1 MDKPILTVV
10 MLVYNKAGF
19 LPDAIES
26 VLGQKCQYKY
36 KLLISD
42 DCSSDNSLAIA
53 RSYQKRFP
61 DKIDIIE
68 HKTNCGV
75 IRNSID
81 AYESICTKYIS
92 ICDADDFYCS
102 RDKLQRQITYMEK
115 HPECSISFH
124 KALNY
129 YVKTGVKT
137 LSNPNQ
143 KKVLTIKDMAVSNYI
158 SSCTVMYRNYIN
170 GKLPEWYADV
180 TTNDL
185 PLNLIM
191 ANEGDIHFIPSVMSV
206 YRKEYGN
213 SEFAG
218 ATEITRLRNTL
229 YSRYPLLNDPRW
241 SEEVRMLM
249 KETCA
254 IYLYRLIDL
263 YQKAGDM
270 TNVELHKEHLDQ
282 LELSEEQ
289 LASAY
294 QKANVPPVLIQ
305 YKGWKKAA
313 SCLSRRLSRLIPVSI
328 LKIKVS

>member
-10 MLVYNKAGF
+10 MLVYNKAAY
-19 LPDAIES
+19 LSDAIES
-26 VLGQKCQYKY
+26 VLGQKCTYTY

-68 HKTNCGV
+68 HRTNCGV
-75 IRNSID
+75 IANSID
-81 AYESICTKYIS
+81 AYQSITTKYIS

-102 RDKLQRQITYMEK
+102 KHKLQRQISYMEQ

-137 LSNPNQ
+137 LSNPCQ

-158 SSCTVMYRNYIN
+158 SSCTVMFRNYIN

-218 ATEITRLRNTL
+218 ATETTRLRNTL

-263 YQKAGDM
+263 YKKAGDIS
-270 TNVELHKEHLDQ
+270 NAELNIEQLNQ
-282 LELSEEQ
+282 LELSDEQ
-289 LASAY
+289 LAIAY
-294 QKANVPPVLIQ
+294 QKATIPPVLIQ

-313 SCLSRRLSRLIPVSI
+313 SCLSRRLSRLVPISI
-328 LKIKVS
+328 FKIKVS